1 MKRNWLIFL
10 QIWIKH
16 NDTLPFIS
24 KKDIIAF
31 NLENK
36 NQLLSIQTPLIYP
49 FGSKNAFFIGQY
61 GGREE
66 DEYVLKNFSNSVFV
80 FVVEGAFEVAN
91 RLLET
96 RDGMALSR
104 IETVEFEALSHD
116 AILLLLEISS

>member
-24 KKDIIAF
+24 KKDIIDF

-36 NQLLSIQTPLIYP
+36 NQLLSIQTPL
-49 FGSKNAFFIGQY
+49 SKNAFFIGQY

-96 RDGMALSR
+96 RDGMALSH

>member
-1 MKRNWLIFL
+1 MINFL

-16 NDTLPFIS
+16 NDISPFIPQN
-24 KKDIIAF
+24 DIIAF

-36 NQLLSIQTPLIYP
+36 NQLLPIQNPLLP
-49 FGSKNAFFIGQY
+49 RSARSDKNAIFIGQY

-96 RDGMALSR
+96 RDGMALSH

-116 AILLLLEISS
+116 AILLLIEIPS